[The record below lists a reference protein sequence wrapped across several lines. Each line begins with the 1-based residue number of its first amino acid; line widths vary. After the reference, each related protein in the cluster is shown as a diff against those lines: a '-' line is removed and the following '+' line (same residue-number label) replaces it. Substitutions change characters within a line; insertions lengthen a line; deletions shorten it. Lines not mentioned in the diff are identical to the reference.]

1 MGKAADNE
9 KIKLT
14 ATFYNNVAVGA
25 TITGSI
31 VPLLA
36 YAREL
41 VQDDDAFTPVEIAVT
56 FLVILVAASVA
67 VVCRIQANALISK
80 IKD

>member
-1 MGKAADNE
+1 MGKAAENE

-31 VPLLA
+31 IPLLA

-41 VQDDDAFTPVEIAVT
+41 VQNDNAFTPIEFAVT
-56 FLVILVAASVA
+56 FLVILAAAFVAAFCRLQASSV
-67 VVCRIQANALISK
+67 ISK